1 MIDIAR
7 RLEYIFL
14 KKTSRPNIGKFVATE
29 IVSCQ
34 LHDSN
39 LINVQLSRTLRVL
52 DLGKPDPLNPTLNP
66 AVDEIGGNKATEC
79 WSMNTARFLAGAMKK
94 SKDWKAFMLY
104 RYGYKQGIPS
114 VKSARFWAVMIIMG
128 TYLYKNMKYIKEFAH
143 ILLTPLVHRDIF
155 QEARRRELECSETR
169 QELNEAKRRVRKAP
183 VKYTICDPPSWYTGF
198 WTRELT
204 KRARSAIALEWA
216 SQDER
221 AAKRWKTA
229 SAHAAWA
236 SQDEARKA
244 DTREG
249 REETIT
255 EMCGGLL
262 DLSSDELA
270 EPLQLIDIDQFD
282 SVGNGISDSSVTKWT
297 NARIANQLKLR
308 NLERY
313 LEPRQRNS
321 ASVLVQKL
329 PLSHPPP
336 LSHPLPQIN
345 PPVHLLS
352 SYAQVTRT
360 VRPSCRS
367 GQYREEECHEKRGGG
382 R

>member
-1 MIDIAR
+1 
-7 RLEYIFL
+7 
-14 KKTSRPNIGKFVATE
+14 
-29 IVSCQ
+29 
-34 LHDSN
+34 
-39 LINVQLSRTLRVL
+39 
-52 DLGKPDPLNPTLNP
+52 
-66 AVDEIGGNKATEC
+66 
-79 WSMNTARFLAGAMKK
+79 MNTARFLAGAMKK

-128 TYLYKNMKYIKEFAH
+128 TYMYKNMKYIKEFAH

-382 R
+382 DDGGDARRSEVIAGAVPRRTARGDCAAVHVCSALRAPALG